1 MIEQTVFILNITVHR
16 LVCMKKY
23 IFILFLVSAA
33 KMSYAQTSEPSYR
46 YVVKLYNLIT
56 YEPPTKQYT
65 NPYQYSNT
73 KKIEYLHPTFA
84 VELIN
89 KNGKSHEFE
98 LTEYLGNSQTTSNF
112 LDSVPYSDSETRYKN
127 RFTLRYEY
135 AFVSTSSEKK
145 ISLSLGAGAGI
156 YYYKD
161 RYIGSFIFTPS
172 TYAMPDKEVNMG
184 MRAYF
189 VPRLHW
195 AMGKRFNLDLNI
207 PVCFAQLNNY
217 IVRVPNP
224 ALKASEQTNSTI
236 DFNVLPKLLSVRLGV
251 GLRI

>member
-1 MIEQTVFILNITVHR
+1 
-16 LVCMKKY
+16 MKKY
-23 IFILFLVSAA
+23 ILILLWVSAV
-33 KMSYAQTSEPSYR
+33 KMSYAQTGESSCR
-46 YVVKLYNLIT
+46 YTLKLYNLIT
-56 YEPPTKQYT
+56 YEPVTKHYT

-89 KNGKSHEFE
+89 KNGKTHEFE

-112 LDSVPYSDSETRYKN
+112 LDSIPYSDSETRFKT
-127 RFTLRYEY
+127 RFALRYEY

-145 ISLSLGAGAGI
+145 IRLSLGAGTGI

-161 RYIGSFIFTPS
+161 RYIGSFVYTPF

-184 MRAYF
+184 VKAYF
-189 VPRLHW
+189 VPRVQW
-195 AMGKRFNLDLNI
+195 AIGKRFNLDLNI

-224 ALKASEQTNSTI
+224 ALKASEQTSSTI
-236 DFNVLPKLLSVRLGV
+236 DFNVLPKLLSLRLGV

>member
-1 MIEQTVFILNITVHR
+1 M
-16 LVCMKKY
+16 
-23 IFILFLVSAA
+23 VSAV
-33 KMSYAQTSEPSYR
+33 KIIHAQTSEPTNR
-46 YVVKLYNLIT
+46 FVLKLYNLIT
-56 YEPPTKQYT
+56 SEVETKHYA

-84 VELIN
+84 VELVN
-89 KNGKSHEFE
+89 KNGKTHEFE

-112 LDSVPYSDSETRYKN
+112 LDSVPYSDSETRYKT
-127 RFTLRYEY
+127 RFALRYEY

-145 ISLSLGAGAGI
+145 IRLSLGAGAGI

-161 RYIGSFIFTPS
+161 RYIGSFVYTPFTYS
-172 TYAMPDKEVNMG
+172 MPDKEVNMG
-184 MRAYF
+184 VRAYF
-189 VPRLHW
+189 IPRLQW

-217 IVRVPNP
+217 IMRVPNP
-224 ALKASEQTNSTI
+224 AIKVNEQTSSTI
-236 DFNVLPKLLSVRLGV
+236 DFNVLPKLLSLRLGV